1 MFSLQIELLI
11 TDAMKHNFMES
22 FKITLPISALKLLL
36 YLYTSNNPF
45 NHMFSFKAWSSFN
58 ITVHFFE
65 YEAAIIVLLYNNY
78 GKELSWFIGR
88 HDEWYL
94 GVIFINTHM
103 LFNLFQVP
111 FMFLIKIVK

>member
-1 MFSLQIELLI
+1 MFC
-11 TDAMKHNFMES
+11 
-22 FKITLPISALKLLL
+22 
-36 YLYTSNNPF
+36 
-45 NHMFSFKAWSSFN
+45 FKAWSSFN

-94 GVIFINTHM
+94 GVIFINTQCYLTPSKFH
-103 LFNLFQVP
+103 LC
-111 FMFLIKIVK
+111 LIKIVK